1 MTVSNIAT
9 PVLTSLT
16 APMAPPPS
24 AAAAAI
30 IHAPDQEV
38 GSTSLPRMQNLGLTN
53 LRQTVMQGLN
63 DQVSSRF
70 PTALNNNDTKDK
82 AAGAAL
88 TVGGAMLQGVGKQL
102 ARSGGFGAKVAGAVA
117 TWMGRGAE
125 EIGKDKY
132 SNAGSSSNGSGGY
145 NAYSPSN
152 WKRSSDQR
160 P

>member
-1 MTVSNIAT
+1 MSILDAAVSRST
-9 PVLTSLT
+9 PLSVS
-16 APMAPPPS
+16 APAVAFSQLERVTQANADPLETRS
-24 AAAAAI
+24 
-30 IHAPDQEV
+30 
-38 GSTSLPRMQNLGLTN
+38 GPRMQSIGLTN

-63 DQVSSRF
+63 DQISSRF
-70 PTALNNNDTKDK
+70 PTALNNNDTKNK

-102 ARSGGFGAKVAGAVA
+102 ARSGGFGAKVAGAAA

-152 WKRSSDQR
+152 WKR
-160 P
+160 